1 MSISLESL
9 STYVIKKPFVH
20 YELNVNK
27 KYQQNISDNN
37 YNKESKKNL
46 LSLVK
51 NIKSI
56 SCNNSN
62 QSENISDI
70 SDISSISEKSFDK
83 LKGKYYS
90 HVKSDNIESIDLKIS
105 NILDKDKYFI
115 YVPNKK
121 DSFIGSILSI
131 IDMNYCSS
139 SEQSKIKMI
148 KEFREKIGFDIDTN
162 FKKLNYKRNI
172 KKTDV
177 QDILLNNKYT
187 DNNTH
192 IYIGDLINKNII
204 IIYGMHEYRLINNFS
219 NQRESIVLYYKDG
232 IYCPLLNQENKN
244 FLDNDTANKI
254 KKMYSQKTIFQN
266 IKNNNKKHVNI
277 NTSKDMSDL
286 IDKNNIKIFGKKNK
300 MNSEDIYIQ
309 VNKDNNKVYIKKD
322 DLEKGE
328 KQREKKIEEEIKLI
342 KKMKIAE
349 LHTIAIKYNIDIYNG
364 SKKKLK
370 KDLMEEII
378 KNIH

>member
-1 MSISLESL
+1 MSISLENL

-27 KYQQNISDNN
+27 KYLQNISDNN
-37 YNKESKKNL
+37 YNKEGKKTL

-62 QSENISDI
+62 NSDVL
-70 SDISSISEKSFDK
+70 SDISSISEHSFNNPK
-83 LKGKYYS
+83 EKYS
-90 HVKSDNIESIDLKIS
+90 TPVKSNNIESIDMKIA
-105 NILDKDKYFI
+105 NILDKEKYFI

-131 IDMNYCSS
+131 IDMDYCSS

-148 KEFREKIGFDIDTN
+148 KEFREKIGFDIDKN
-162 FKKLNYKRNI
+162 FKNLNYKRKI

-177 QDILLNNKYT
+177 QDVLLNNKYT

-204 IIYGMHEYRLINNFS
+204 IIYGMHEYRLINEFS
-219 NQRESIVLYYKDG
+219 NQRQSIILYYKDG

-266 IKNNNKKHVNI
+266 IKKRSKKHVNNI
-277 NTSKDMSDL
+277 SSKDMSNL
-286 IDKNNIKIFGKKNK
+286 IDKNNIQVFGKKNK
-300 MNSEDIYIQ
+300 MNNEDVYIQ

-322 DLEKGE
+322 DLENVQ
-328 KQREKKIEEEIKLI
+328 KQKNKEIEEEIKLI

-349 LHTIAIKYNIDIYNG
+349 LHTIAIKYNIDIYNNQ
-364 SKKKLK
+364 KKKLK
-370 KDLMEEII
+370 KNLMEEII
-378 KNIH
+378 NTLQ

>member
-1 MSISLESL
+1 MSISLENL

-37 YNKESKKNL
+37 YNKEGKKTL

-56 SCNNSN
+56 SCSNSNNS
-62 QSENISDI
+62 EII
-70 SDISSISEKSFDK
+70 SDISSIGEKSFDNIK
-83 LKGKYYS
+83 QKY
-90 HVKSDNIESIDLKIS
+90 DNSIESNSIKSIDLKIS
-105 NILDKDKYFI
+105 NILNKDKFFI

-131 IDMNYCSS
+131 IDLDYCSS

-148 KEFREKIGFDIDTN
+148 KEFREKIGFDIDKN
-162 FKKLNYKRNI
+162 FKNLNYKRKI

-204 IIYGMHEYRLINNFS
+204 IIYGMHEYRLINEFN
-219 NQRESIVLYYKDG
+219 NQRKSIILYYKDG

-266 IKNNNKKHVNI
+266 IKKKKKPVYI
-277 NTSKDMSDL
+277 DTSKNMSDL
-286 IDKNNIKIFGKKNK
+286 IEINNIKIFGKKNK
-300 MNSEDIYIQ
+300 MNNEDVYVQ

-322 DLEKGE
+322 DLDKGQAKKEKD
-328 KQREKKIEEEIKLI
+328 IEEEIKLI

-349 LHTIAIKYNIDIYNG
+349 LHTIAIKYNIDIYNDK
-364 SKKKLK
+364 KKKLK

-378 KNIH
+378 NNVQ